1 MQELCIVNH
10 TIIYLFI
17 DICYYFKIDSE
28 IDVQIDLKKR
38 SKYISVQ
45 IGYWGNHMKN
55 DTGVN
60 ISMYYR
66 TLSLNLRL
74 HLDNPIAKRSWHSEK
89 KIA

>member
-38 SKYISVQ
+38 SCEIFQYKSVTEE
-45 IGYWGNHMKN
+45 I
-55 DTGVN
+55 
-60 ISMYYR
+60 I
-66 TLSLNLRL
+66 
-74 HLDNPIAKRSWHSEK
+74 
-89 KIA
+89 

>member
-28 IDVQIDLKKR
+28 IDLKKR
-38 SKYISVQ
+38 SCEPKGNIFQ
-45 IGYWGNHMKN
+45 WENHMKN

-66 TLSLNLRL
+66 TLSQNLRL

>member
-38 SKYISVQ
+38 SCEPREIYFSTNRLLRKSYEKWYRSKYQYVLQ
-45 IGYWGNHMKN
+45 
-55 DTGVN
+55 N
-60 ISMYYR
+60 IV
-66 TLSLNLRL
+66 TKLAVA
-74 HLDNPIAKRSWHSEK
+74 P
-89 KIA
+89 

>member
-38 SKYISVQ
+38 SCEPKGNIFQYTSV
-45 IGYWGNHMKN
+45 
-55 DTGVN
+55 T
-60 ISMYYR
+60 
-66 TLSLNLRL
+66 
-74 HLDNPIAKRSWHSEK
+74 EK
-89 KIA
+89 II

>member
-17 DICYYFKIDSE
+17 DICYYFQIDSE

-38 SKYISVQ
+38 SCEPKGNIFQYKSVTEE
-45 IGYWGNHMKN
+45 IMKN

-66 TLSLNLRL
+66 TLSQNLRL
-74 HLDNPIAKRSWHSEK
+74 HLDNPIAKRS
-89 KIA
+89 